1 MKYLVLAIAIVAVA
15 VVACYALYR
24 GMDGVLGS
32 LAFTAIGGLAAWG
45 FRLPRKRK
53 RRKL

>member
-1 MKYLVLAIAIVAVA
+1 MKYLVLAVAIVAVA
-15 VVACYALYR
+15 IIACVALYK

-45 FRLPRKRK
+45 FRLPR
-53 RRKL
+53 RRKGRKK